1 MKGDKGLSEGSL
13 FPTLA
18 LVSPILVLSKPYN
31 QRANSLLSCS
41 LSVTIPYQG
50 NIVSIWFPYLPCLS
64 YLGKLW

>member
-1 MKGDKGLSEGSL
+1 MKGDEGLSEGSF

-50 NIVSIWFPYLPCLS
+50 NIVSMVSVSTLPLLS
-64 YLGKLW
+64 